1 MRSIYHPPQVAII
14 PKVYHPFR
22 RNGYHWKKSCSFEQ
36 DFFLELVAGL
46 EPATCS
52 LRVSCSTNWATQAH
66 PLRTGVIISAFPSA
80 VNSHFSRCRR
90 RRIQFVFFLHNFLTF
105 LLSLHFSSRRFD
117 RFRQNHKREIP
128 PIPPFSRRKQAF
140 LLIQQINIISFLF
153 WFYNLLSTLSTEFST
168 WENNLFSI
176 YFQQLFLLPSP
187 DFSL

>member
-1 MRSIYHPPQVAII
+1 ML
-14 PKVYHPFR
+14 
-22 RNGYHWKKSCSFEQ
+22 
-36 DFFLELVAGL
+36 FLELVAGL

-140 LLIQQINIISFLF
+140 LLIRQINIISFLF

-168 WENNLFSI
+168 WENNWFSI